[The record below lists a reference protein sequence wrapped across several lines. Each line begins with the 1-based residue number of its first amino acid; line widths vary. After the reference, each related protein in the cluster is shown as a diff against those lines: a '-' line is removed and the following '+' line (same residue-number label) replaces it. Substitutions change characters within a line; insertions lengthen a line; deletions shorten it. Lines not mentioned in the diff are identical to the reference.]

1 MNILLYNKYMETK
14 TNKLWQLFSTTFLI
28 SASTSGGYA
37 IVGLIKERFVKE
49 KKWIE
54 EDEMVDLLAIAQSSP
69 GPIAINTSILVGY
82 RISGVIGA
90 LVTMLGTTLP
100 PLIIMSV
107 VAAFYEQF
115 KNITVV
121 RYIMHGMQ
129 AGVAALL
136 VSVTIDLFTNLTKQ
150 KSILS
155 YVLFVVA
162 FILVRFTNINVLYIA
177 IGCAIAGIIKV
188 FSMKEVK

>member
-1 MNILLYNKYMETK
+1 METK
-14 TNKLWQLFSTTFLI
+14 TKKLWQLFSTTFLI

-37 IVGLIKERFVKE
+37 IVGLIKQRFVKE
-49 KKWIE
+49 KGWIE

-82 RISGVIGA
+82 RVSGVAGA

-100 PLIIMSV
+100 PLIIMSI

-115 KNITVV
+115 KDITVV

-155 YVLFVVA
+155 YVLFVIS
-162 FILVRFTNINVLYIA
+162 FILVKFTNINVLYIA
-177 IGCAIAGIIKV
+177 IGCAVAGIIKV

>member
-1 MNILLYNKYMETK
+1 MENKK
-14 TNKLWQLFSTTFLI
+14 SKLWQLFSTTFLI

-37 IVGLIKERFVKE
+37 IVGLMKDKFVK
-49 KKWIE
+49 KKQWLN
-54 EDEMVDLLAIAQSSP
+54 EDEMIDLLAIAQSSP

-82 RISGVIGA
+82 RVCGIIGA
-90 LVTMLGTTLP
+90 IVTMLGTTLP
-100 PLIIMSV
+100 PLIIMSI
-107 VAAFYEQF
+107 VAGFYEQF
-115 KNITVV
+115 KDIQII
-121 RYIMHGMQ
+121 RYIMHGMK

-136 VSVTIDLFTNLTKQ
+136 VSVTIDLFINLTKQ

-155 YVLFVVA
+155 YILFVAA
-162 FILVRFTNINVLYIA
+162 FILIRLTDINVFLIA

>member
-1 MNILLYNKYMETK
+1 MESK
-14 TNKLWQLFSTTFLI
+14 FRKLWQLFSTTFLI

-37 IVGLIKERFVKE
+37 IVGLIKDRFVKD

-82 RISGVIGA
+82 RVCGISGAI
-90 LVTMLGTTLP
+90 VTMLGTTLP
-100 PLIIMSV
+100 PLIIMSI

-115 KNITVV
+115 KDIQIVKYV
-121 RYIMHGMQ
+121 MHGMQ

-136 VSVTIDLFTNLTKQ
+136 VSVTMDLNANLAKQ

-155 YVLFVVA
+155 YVLFVIA
-162 FILVRFTNINVLYIA
+162 FILVRYTDINVLFIA
-177 IGCAIAGIIKV
+177 IGCAMVGIIRTYTI
-188 FSMKEVK
+188 KEKK

>member
-1 MNILLYNKYMETK
+1 METK
-14 TNKLWQLFSTTFLI
+14 QSKLWQLFYTTFLI

-37 IVGLIKERFVKE
+37 IVGMMKDKFVN
-49 KKWIE
+49 KKQWLS
-54 EDEMVDLLAIAQSSP
+54 EDEMVDLLAIAQSAP

-82 RISGVIGA
+82 RVCGMLGA
-90 LVTMLGTTLP
+90 IVTLLGTTLP

-107 VAAFYEQF
+107 VAAFYELF
-115 KNITVV
+115 KDITFI

-136 VSVTIDLFTNLTKQ
+136 VSVTVDLFINLTKQ

-155 YVLFVVA
+155 YVLFVLA
-162 FILVRFTNINVLYIA
+162 FILIRFTKINVFIIA
-177 IGCAIAGIIKV
+177 IACAAAGVIKV
-188 FSMKEVK
+188 FSMKEDK